1 MIDTSRRS
9 FLKGAAGALAAAGAT
24 GILPLSLVQV
34 KQANAADDFTF
45 AWITDAHIQQIKGTK
60 FVSNWDSGF
69 KQAVSELANL
79 NPKPDF
85 CYYGGDL
92 AQQGLAAELDHGME
106 LYSKAG
112 VPMKAI
118 IGEHDY
124 YLDLGDAA
132 RRIYGIPADNYS
144 FDHKG
149 VHFVALNTILA
160 ADEWMEKHAK
170 DPKRRM
176 VEMERLDNPN
186 GSPFRLGAE
195 GLAWLKGDLEKV
207 SKDTPLIVLSHSP
220 IQKIF
225 AGWNF
230 WTEDAEQ
237 IQELLQPFK
246 RSTVLYNHVHQPQ
259 ANQIGNIAFL
269 SNCSTA
275 WPWPYPTTYTQAPN
289 ALPTLI
295 LPMNRADISNFRDA
309 TGWNW
314 INTNGGDKFDATF
327 RIWNNPD
334 RKVSWNGKFQDVG
347 ETQPGAA
354 QMHY

>member
-1 MIDTSRRS
+1 MIDNSRRS
-9 FLKGAAGALAAAGAT
+9 FLKGAGALAAAGAT
-24 GILPLSLVQV
+24 GIVPMSLVTV
-34 KQANAADDFTF
+34 EQANAADTFTF

-60 FVSNWDSGF
+60 FVSNWDNGF
-69 KQAVSELANL
+69 KRAVSELANT

-85 CYYGGDL
+85 CYYGGDM
-92 AQQGLAAELDHGME
+92 AQQGRGAEIDHGME
-106 LYSKAG
+106 MYSKAG

-124 YLDLGDAA
+124 YLDMGVAA
-132 RRIYGIPADNYS
+132 RKIYGIPADNYS

-149 VHFVALNTILA
+149 VHFVALNTIRA
-160 ADEWMEKHAK
+160 GDEWEGKWAS
-170 DPKRRM
+170 DPQGRM
-176 VEMERLDNPN
+176 HMMERLDNPK

-195 GLAWLKGDLEKV
+195 GVAWLKGDLGKV
-207 SKDTPLIVLSHSP
+207 GKDTPVIVFSHSP

-230 WTEDAEQ
+230 WTEDAEE
-237 IQELLQPFK
+237 IQALLQPFK

-269 SNCSTA
+269 SNFSTA
-275 WPWPYPTTYTQAPN
+275 WPWPYPGTYSQQPN

-295 LPMNRADISNFRDA
+295 LPMNRADIANQRDA
-309 TGWNW
+309 TGWVF
-314 INTNGGDKFDATF
+314 IDTNGGNKFDATF
-327 RIWNNPD
+327 NGFDNPA
-334 RKVSWNGKFQDVG
+334 RKVAWDGKFHDVG

>member
-9 FLKGAAGALAAAGAT
+9 FLKGAGALAAAGAT
-24 GILPLSLVQV
+24 GIVPMSLVTV
-34 KQANAADDFTF
+34 EQANAADTFTF
-45 AWITDAHIQQIKGTK
+45 AWITDAHLQQIKGTK
-60 FVSNWDSGF
+60 FVSNWDNGF
-69 KQAVSELANL
+69 KRAIDEIRNM

-106 LYSKAG
+106 LWSKAG

-118 IGEHDY
+118 VGEHDY
-124 YLDLGDAA
+124 YLDMGEAA

-160 ADEWMEKHAK
+160 ADDWLAK
-170 DPKRRM
+170 YASDPKQRM
-176 VEMERLDNPN
+176 VEMERLDNPK
-186 GSPFRLGAE
+186 GSPFRLGKE
-195 GLAWLKGDLEKV
+195 GLAWLAKDLEKV
-207 SKDTPLIVLSHSP
+207 DKNTPVIVFSHSP

-230 WTEDAEQ
+230 WTEDAEE
-237 IQELLQPFK
+237 IQALLQPFK

-269 SNCSTA
+269 SNFSTA
-275 WPWPYPTTYTQAPN
+275 WPWPYPNTYTQAPN

-295 LPMNRADISNFRDA
+295 LPMNRADIANFRDA
-309 TGWNW
+309 TGWTF
-314 INTNGGDKFDATF
+314 INTNGGDKFEADLIDF
-327 RIWNNPD
+327 DNPT
-334 RKVSWNGKFQDVG
+334 RKVTWDGKFKDVG
-347 ETQPGAA
+347 DTTPIAA